1 MDQDPR
7 QSETAKRIQRRRL
20 LLMMGLAFALI
31 AWGPR
36 AAIVVSDGWCSSC
49 RALEQQRRIDAA
61 SQRVDALQR
70 EVQYA
75 RTAEGQDV
83 EAKRRFGVGPDD
95 EIWVTVDA
103 TEAEEARPEPQSV
116 ADRLDAWLAKAGAP
130 LVDHVREFG
139 AIFSYWVGIGQ
150 VDEYVAVPVIEDEPP
165 VEATDEGTASES
177 AAQGAGTDGEAAGD
191 ETQR

>member
-7 QSETAKRIQRRRL
+7 QSEIPRRIQRRRL
-20 LLMMGLAFALI
+20 LLLTGLAFALV

-36 AAIVVSDGWCSSC
+36 AATVISDGWCSSC
-49 RALEQQRRIDAA
+49 RALEQQRGIDAA
-61 SQRVDALQR
+61 SRRVAALQR
-70 EVQYA
+70 EVDYA

-95 EIWVTVDA
+95 ELWITVDA
-103 TEAEEARPEPQSV
+103 TEAEKRPEPQSV
-116 ADRLDAWLAKAGAP
+116 ADRLDAWLGDAGARF
-130 LVDHVREFG
+130 VDHVCDVG

-150 VDEYVAVPVIEDEPP
+150 VDECVPVPVIEEEPP
-165 VEATDEGTASES
+165 AEATDEVTASES
-177 AAQGAGTDGEAAGD
+177 AAQDAGSDGEAAGD